1 MCRLDVRKSF
11 LSESSQA
18 LTQLLSGVV
27 ESLSLEVFKKHGDVA
42 LRDVVNGHGGDGLGL
57 ALVIIEVFPNLYDS
71 IL

>member
-27 ESLSLEVFKKHGDVA
+27 ESLSLEVLKKHGDVA
-42 LRDVVNGHGGDGLGL
+42 LRDVVNGHGGGGLGL